1 MYLKKDF
8 LYLLI
13 FIFLIGCS
21 SNNYI
26 IVDSENYDS
35 RVKYL
40 VIHYTSEGLEDS
52 IDLLTTK
59 KDHPVSAHYLIAEDA
74 KIYQLVSE
82 TKRAWHAGK
91 SFWRGERGL
100 NDSSIGIEIVNK
112 SGCMMPMER
121 LITFYE
127 ILEYCNFVEYPKVQI
142 NQLIKLSKEIIARH
156 PRIKPY
162 NIVAHSDIAPTRK
175 IDPGPLFPWK
185 DLADQGVGAWYD
197 QIDYISFQEI
207 FSKKLPDL
215 KLLQKKLRKLGY
227 EIEPTGAN
235 DFQSISAIRSF
246 QLHFRPK
253 KYDGF
258 FDVETAAILY
268 ALLKKYNLT

>member
-40 VIHYTSEGLEDS
+40 VIHYTSESLEDS
-52 IDLLTTK
+52 INLLTTK

-207 FSKKLPDL
+207 FSKELPNL
-215 KLLQKKLRKLGY
+215 KLLQEKLRKLGY